1 MRKEKTKVSLEDKVT
16 ILLLCSIIGAMFML
30 ILYIIYVILCLLQA
44 IL

>member
-1 MRKEKTKVSLEDKVT
+1 MRKEKTKMSLEDKVT
-16 ILLLCSIIGAMFML
+16 ILLLCSMIGGMFML